1 MDRLGFARSRQF
13 WVRFGWGILLG
24 LVSALGAYI
33 FVAIMDFGIN
43 LLWPEPPDSAFM
55 SGTWQ
60 IVVIMTTAG
69 FLVGL
74 LYRFTNAREINSIMA
89 MVKGDMDTRPVPA
102 GLLVSLI
109 SLVSG
114 FSLGPEVPAGM
125 IAAGLSTWI
134 SKWRKLSAEV
144 RKSNI
149 VSGVVA
155 AYSGVFT
162 SPLGILMI
170 PIELPHTQSVAYY
183 GTLIIAAAAAVIG
196 FVVFFAGE
204 GFEFSGMLR
213 LLDLPDY
220 ELEIWHILVGI
231 VLGALGAVLTLIYGL
246 TTKVLKRIAEPL
258 NRMPIVRSTLGG
270 LLLGLLGMALPL
282 TLFLGSGG
290 LVVVTDNAAEL
301 GVTLL
306 TIYVFAKILATA
318 GAQATGFIG
327 GPIFPMFF
335 IGGTAGTVI
344 HLLFPQIPIS
354 LSVSTMMAAVPAAL
368 LPIPITLG
376 LLTMLIAGLSI
387 TDGIPIFVAALVGF
401 LVVQGLGLM
410 KGEHPEKHPEAGDQS
425 LPPKE

>member
-24 LVSALGAYI
+24 LLSALGAYI

-43 LLWPEPPDSAFM
+43 LLWTEPPDAAFL
-55 SGTWQ
+55 SGAWQ
-60 IVVIMTTAG
+60 IVVIMTVAG

-89 MVKGDMDTRPVPA
+89 MVKGDMDTKPVPA
-102 GLLVSLI
+102 GVLVSLI
-109 SLVSG
+109 SLVGG

-125 IAAGLSTWI
+125 IAAGLSTWV
-134 SKWRKLSAEV
+134 SKWRNLSEDI

-162 SPLGILMI
+162 SPLAILMI
-170 PIELPHTQSVAYY
+170 PIELPHMQSVAYY
-183 GTLIIAAAAAVIG
+183 GTLIVAAAAAVIG

-213 LLDLPDY
+213 LLDLPGY
-220 ELEIWHILVGI
+220 EFEVWHIAVGVI
-231 VLGALGAVLTLIYGL
+231 LGVVGAILTLIYGL
-246 TTKVLKRIAEPL
+246 TTKGLKGIVAPL

-270 LLLGLLGMALPL
+270 LLLGLLGVALPL

-290 LVVVTDNAAEL
+290 LVVVTENAAEL
-301 GVTLL
+301 GVILL
-306 TIYVFAKILATA
+306 IVYVFAKILATA

-335 IGGTAGTVI
+335 IGGTAGTVV
-344 HLLFPQIPIS
+344 HLLFPQIPIA
-354 LSVSTMMAAVPAAL
+354 LAVSCMMAAVPAAL
-368 LPIPITLG
+368 LPIPISLG

-387 TDGIPIFVAALVGF
+387 LDAIPVFVAALTGF
-401 LVVQGLGLM
+401 LVVQGFGLI
-410 KGEHPEKHPEAGDQS
+410 KRDQPEKKEDQG
-425 LPPKE
+425 PAHKE

>member
-1 MDRLGFARSRQF
+1 MERLGFARSRGF

-24 LVSALGAYI
+24 LLSALGAYI

-43 LLWPEPPDSAFM
+43 LLWTEPPDAAFL
-55 SGTWQ
+55 SGAWQ
-60 IVVIMTTAG
+60 IVVIMTVAG
-69 FLVGL
+69 FVVGL

-102 GLLVSLI
+102 ALLVSLI

-125 IAAGLSTWI
+125 IAAGLSTWV
-134 SKWRKLSAEV
+134 SKWRNLSDEI

-162 SPLGILMI
+162 SPLAILMI
-170 PIELPHTQSVAYY
+170 PVELPHMQSVAYY

-220 ELEIWHILVGI
+220 EFEVWHIAVGV
-231 VLGALGAVLTLIYGL
+231 VLGAIGALLTLIYGL
-246 TTKVLKRIAEPL
+246 TTKGLKRLVQPL

-290 LVVVTDNAAEL
+290 LVLVTENAAQL

-306 TIYVFAKILATA
+306 IIYVIRKNTGDCR
-318 GAQATGFIG
+318 GASSRVHRWPHLSHVLHRRHGRYRRAPSHSSNPTRLVSEHHDGGCACRASADPDHPWFIDH
-327 GPIFPMFF
+327 
-335 IGGTAGTVI
+335 ADRR
-344 HLLFPQIPIS
+344 S
-354 LSVSTMMAAVPAAL
+354 LHHRCHPHIRGCSGRVPDRARF
-368 LPIPITLG
+368 G
-376 LLTMLIAGLSI
+376 LDERRS
-387 TDGIPIFVAALVGF
+387 P
-401 LVVQGLGLM
+401 
-410 KGEHPEKHPEAGDQS
+410 
-425 LPPKE
+425 